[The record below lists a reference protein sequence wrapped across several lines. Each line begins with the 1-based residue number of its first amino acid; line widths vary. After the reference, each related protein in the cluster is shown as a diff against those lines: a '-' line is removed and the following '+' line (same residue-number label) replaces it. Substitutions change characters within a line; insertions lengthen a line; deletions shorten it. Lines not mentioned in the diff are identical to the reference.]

1 MQARNSFVVLTSVR
15 CLTSPEECPR
25 SVRSKRDVLAEGTCS
40 MILTF
45 ACHRLT
51 VYILQYRI
59 DIFWKFE
66 FPLSSFAVPIP
77 ATVSDWITAV
87 YLGRVVQKAISA
99 NTELNI

>member
-25 SVRSKRDVLAEGTCS
+25 SGRSKRDVLAEGTCS

-51 VYILQYRI
+51 VYISQYRI
-59 DIFWKFE
+59 DIFGNSNFH
-66 FPLSSFAVPIP
+66 FRLLSFLFLRQSLIGLQLCIWGGLFKRRLVLI
-77 ATVSDWITAV
+77 
-87 YLGRVVQKAISA
+87 
-99 NTELNI
+99 LN